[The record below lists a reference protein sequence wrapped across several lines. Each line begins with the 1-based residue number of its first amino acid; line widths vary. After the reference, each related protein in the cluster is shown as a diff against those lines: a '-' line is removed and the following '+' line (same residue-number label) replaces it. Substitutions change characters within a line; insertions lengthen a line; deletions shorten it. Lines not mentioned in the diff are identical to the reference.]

1 MHLGAMRGYAPCRR
15 VASRRIDVPTAS
27 GPNRGAAVNRALL
40 WKLLAVFA
48 VTVALVVPLQMT
60 EQLIGERRSL
70 RDRVMSDI
78 AQSGTGAQ
86 RMEGIVI
93 LVPCMDR
100 YEETETLHDG
110 RKIVRQHTRNCD
122 VRVLPKKLRVT
133 ADLTTDFRY
142 RGIHRAM
149 VYQIAA
155 DIEAAFELP
164 PQPTPKGMSRT
175 WGEPRLLVGIGDQRG
190 IRSMPLASWNGT
202 ALQFQAGTGNAI
214 WTKGVHVGVP
224 IDPGAGGLGRLA
236 LKLGLAGMDRLDV
249 VPAADEV
256 EFTLRSPWPH
266 PSFVGRFLP
275 DTRTVSDAGFEA
287 VWRTTGLATNIR
299 DAFQRCGTGQCDEY
313 AASAF
318 GVSLMPGV
326 DVYQQSYRAVHYGF
340 LFVVLTFALFFL
352 YEVLAGLKVHPVQY
366 GLVGIALTAF
376 YVLLIAL
383 AEHIDFALAYLAATS
398 ACVLLIGVYVRYV
411 LGSPGRAAG
420 MAALMSALYA
430 CLYMVLGSEDYA
442 LLMGAMLL
450 FAVLAAFMLATRKLD
465 WYALPMRVNGVSRD
479 IGIAT

>member
-1 MHLGAMRGYAPCRR
+1 
-15 VASRRIDVPTAS
+15 
-27 GPNRGAAVNRALL
+27 VNRALL
-40 WKLLAVFA
+40 WKLLAVLA

-93 LVPCMDR
+93 LVPCIDR

-122 VRVLPKKLRVT
+122 VRVLPKELRVT

-164 PQPTPKGMSRT
+164 PQPTPNGMRRT

-190 IRSMPLASWNGT
+190 IRSTPVASWNGA
-202 ALQFQAGTGNAI
+202 ALQFQAGTGNAV
-214 WTKGVHVGVP
+214 WTKGVHVAVP
-224 IDPGAGGLGRLA
+224 IDPGAGGSGRLA

-352 YEVLAGLKVHPVQY
+352 YEVLAGLKVHPIQY

-376 YVLLIAL
+376 YLLLIAL

-411 LGSPGRAAG
+411 LGSLGRAAG

-465 WYALPMRVNGVSRD
+465 WYALPIRVNGASRD

>member
-1 MHLGAMRGYAPCRR
+1 M
-15 VASRRIDVPTAS
+15 
-27 GPNRGAAVNRALL
+27 NRALL
-40 WKLLAVFA
+40 WKLLAVLA
-48 VTVALVVPLQMT
+48 VTIGLVVPLQMT
-60 EQLIGERRSL
+60 EQLIVERRGL
-70 RDRVMSDI
+70 RDKVMSDI
-78 AQSGTGAQ
+78 AQSGTAAQ
-86 RMEGIVI
+86 RLEGIV
-93 LVPCMDR
+93 LYVPCIDR

-110 RKIVRQHTRNCD
+110 RKIVRQQTRNCD
-122 VRVLPKKLRVT
+122 VRVLPKKLRVM

-149 VYQIAA
+149 VYQIGA
-155 DIEAAFELP
+155 DIEAAFEVP
-164 PQPTPKGMSRT
+164 AHPTPNGMNRT

-190 IRSMPLASWNGT
+190 IRSTPVAAWNGT
-202 ALQFQAGTGNAI
+202 SIQFQAGTGNVV
-214 WTKGVHVGVP
+214 WSRGMHVAVP
-224 IDPGAGGLGRLA
+224 FDPGAGGSGRLA
-236 LKLGLAGMDRLDV
+236 MKLGLAGMDRLDV
-249 VPAADEV
+249 VPAADDV

-275 DTRTVSDAGFEA
+275 DTRTVSDTGFEA
-287 VWRTTGLATNIR
+287 VWRTTSLATNIR
-299 DAFQRCGTGQCDEY
+299 DAFQRCATGQCDDY
-313 AASAF
+313 TGNTF

-340 LFVVLTFALFFL
+340 MFVVLTFALFFL
-352 YEVLAGLKVHPVQY
+352 YEVLAGLKVHPIQY

-383 AEHIDFALAYLAATS
+383 AEHIDFAWAYLAATS

-411 LGSPGRAAG
+411 LGSVGRAAA
-420 MAALMSALYA
+420 MTALMTALYA

-465 WYALPMRVNGVSRD
+465 WYALPMRISGTVRAAPE
-479 IGIAT
+479 AT

>member
-1 MHLGAMRGYAPCRR
+1 M
-15 VASRRIDVPTAS
+15 
-27 GPNRGAAVNRALL
+27 NRALL
-40 WKLLAVFA
+40 WKLLAVLA
-48 VTVALVVPLQMT
+48 VTLGLVVPLQMT
-60 EQLIGERRSL
+60 EQLIVERRAL
-70 RDRVMSDI
+70 RDQVMTDI
-78 AQSGTGAQ
+78 AQSGTTAQ
-86 RMEGIVI
+86 RLEGIV
-93 LVPCMDR
+93 LYVPCIDR

-110 RKIVRQHTRNCD
+110 RKIVRQQTRNCD
-122 VRVLPKKLRVT
+122 VRVLPKKLRVM
-133 ADLTTDFRY
+133 AGLTTDFRY

-149 VYQIAA
+149 VYQIGA
-155 DIEAAFELP
+155 DVEAAFEVP
-164 PQPTPKGMSRT
+164 PHPTPSGMKRT

-190 IRSMPLASWNGT
+190 IRSTPVASWNG
-202 ALQFQAGTGNAI
+202 ASIQFQAGTGNVVWSRGMHSAI
-214 WTKGVHVGVP
+214 P
-224 IDPGAGGLGRLA
+224 FDPDAGGSGRLA
-236 LKLGLAGMDRLDV
+236 VKIGLAGMDRLDV
-249 VPAADEV
+249 VPAADDV

-287 VWRTTGLATNIR
+287 VWRTTSLATNIR
-299 DAFQRCGTGQCDEY
+299 DAFQRCVTGQCDEY
-313 AASAF
+313 TGNTF

-340 LFVVLTFALFFL
+340 MFVVLTFALFFL
-352 YEVLAGLKVHPVQY
+352 SEVLAGLKVHPVQY

-383 AEHIDFALAYLAATS
+383 AEHIDFAWAYLAATA

-411 LGSPGRAAG
+411 LGSIGRSAA
-420 MAALMSALYA
+420 MTALMTALYG

-465 WYALPMRVNGVSRD
+465 WYALPVRINGTVRAA
-479 IGIAT
+479 GGAT